1 MSHAEVSAPPM
12 RLGESI
18 LRVSGMTKR
27 YGSVVLD
34 DVSVDFRSGEIHAL
48 LGANGAGKSTLCKII
63 AGLTPASAG
72 EMFLGDS
79 SYVPTDK
86 ADAEGWG
93 IEIVQQE
100 LNVIPTLTV
109 AENLY
114 LRRLPR
120 RGIGIDR
127 KRLHQQARVALAR
140 VGLDGLDPATPAGGL
155 GVGERQLIEIAAALD
170 RNARVLILD
179 EPTAALAAVEAAR
192 LIGHLRLLRDAGLA
206 IIYISHRLEEVLAMA
221 DQISVLRDGKLVA
234 TRPIGSLVEQDLIRM
249 MTGVQGAA
257 LGGEHRCHRQE
268 MTLLRVRGLTRSPRV
283 CDISFD
289 LAAGERL
296 GIAGLVG
303 SGRTELLRA
312 IFGADAADS
321 GELSIGQE
329 ATPKLFTHPRQA
341 VRNGVAMI
349 TEDRKS
355 DGLLL
360 SRPVRENVSLIELSR
375 FVGRLGR
382 IRTGAEGTAVRMRAA
397 GLELRCRSI
406 EQPVGELSGGNQQ
419 KVAIAKWLDHSA
431 DFCRSRSDMADASPR
446 IFLFDEPTRG
456 IDVAA
461 RQKIYELFESLA
473 ASGAGL
479 LIVSSDLD
487 ELMQTCDAIGV
498 ISMGRWVTRFE
509 RDAWDR
515 ESIMKAC
522 FHHHRR
528 DTAAG

>member
-1 MSHAEVSAPPM
+1 
-12 RLGESI
+12 
-18 LRVSGMTKR
+18 
-27 YGSVVLD
+27 
-34 DVSVDFRSGEIHAL
+34 
-48 LGANGAGKSTLCKII
+48 
-63 AGLTPASAG
+63 
-72 EMFLGDS
+72 
-79 SYVPTDK
+79 
-86 ADAEGWG
+86 
-93 IEIVQQE
+93 
-100 LNVIPTLTV
+100 
-109 AENLY
+109 
-114 LRRLPR
+114 
-120 RGIGIDR
+120 
-127 KRLHQQARVALAR
+127 
-140 VGLDGLDPATPAGGL
+140 
-155 GVGERQLIEIAAALD
+155 
-170 RNARVLILD
+170 
-179 EPTAALAAVEAAR
+179 
-192 LIGHLRLLRDAGLA
+192 
-206 IIYISHRLEEVLAMA
+206 
-221 DQISVLRDGKLVA
+221 
-234 TRPIGSLVEQDLIRM
+234 
-249 MTGVQGAA
+249 
-257 LGGEHRCHRQE
+257 
-268 MTLLRVRGLTRSPRV
+268 
-283 CDISFD
+283 
-289 LAAGERL
+289 
-296 GIAGLVG
+296 
-303 SGRTELLRA
+303 
-312 IFGADAADS
+312 
-321 GELSIGQE
+321 
-329 ATPKLFTHPRQA
+329 
-341 VRNGVAMI
+341 MI

-355 DGLLL
+355 DGLLM
-360 SRPVRENVSLIELSR
+360 SRPVRENVSLIDLSR

-382 IRTGAEGTAVRMRAA
+382 IRTGAEGTAVRTRAA